1 MTHRALAT
9 LLLCLASSAFAQG
22 PDPGMKVEKVYETYC
37 ASCHGDKFQGGQGGV
52 LVDGE
57 WKHGG
62 TDADITRSI
71 ARGNLQLGMTPWEG
85 TLTPEQIRAMV
96 VFLREKEKEFAGKKI
111 EHPKPEPGRVT
122 RTQRHDYTIEMV
134 ADGLNIP
141 WAVAFPPGGE
151 ILLTER
157 PGKLWVIG
165 ADGKRREEPVQGT
178 PEVIHHGQGG
188 LMDVAVHPD
197 HVKNGWV
204 YLALA
209 DGWRDGNDPRTLT
222 AIVRGRIRDN
232 RWTDQEWIFKADRRF
247 YTGAGV
253 HFGSRIVFRNGYV
266 AFVVGERGGWK
277 EAQDLTRPNGKI
289 YRLFDDGRV
298 PPDNPFNG
306 VKDAI
311 PGIWSYGHRNPQ
323 GLVFDPRNGD
333 LYATEHGPRGGD
345 ELNLIRKGAN
355 YGWPEITYGMNY
367 DGTPITSQT
376 AKEGMEQPV
385 LHWTPS
391 IAACGLAVVTGDKF
405 PQWRNDLLA
414 GALKQEEVRR
424 VRVVD
429 RKAVEDEV
437 ILKNIGRV
445 RDVKVSPDGFI
456 YVVLNDPHRVIRL
469 VPAPR

>member
-1 MTHRALAT
+1 MKRRALTT
-9 LLLCLASSAFAQG
+9 LLLCTASITFAQG
-22 PDPGMKVEKVYETYC
+22 PDPRMKVEKIYETYC

-71 ARGNLQLGMTPWEG
+71 AKGNLQLGMTPWEG

-96 VFLREKEKEFAGKKI
+96 VFLREKEKAFAGKKI
-111 EHPKPEPGRVT
+111 EHPKPQPGQVT
-122 RTQRHDYTIEMV
+122 KTKLHDYTIEMV
-134 ADGLNIP
+134 ADRLDIP

-165 ADGKRREEPVQGT
+165 ADGKRRDEPVQGT

-188 LMDVAVHPD
+188 LMDVAVHPGYA
-197 HVKNGWV
+197 KYGWV

-209 DGWRDGNDPRTLT
+209 AGGREGNDPRTLT

-232 RWTDQEWIFKADRRF
+232 RWTDQEWIFKADRKF
-247 YTGAGV
+247 YTSAGV

-298 PPDNPFNG
+298 PPDNPFND
-306 VKDAI
+306 VKDAV

-323 GLVFDPRNGD
+323 GLIFDPRNGD
-333 LYATEHGPRGGD
+333 LFATEHGPRGGD

-405 PQWRNDLLA
+405 PQWRNDFLA
-414 GALKQEEVRR
+414 GGLKQEEVRR
-424 VRVVD
+424 VRVID